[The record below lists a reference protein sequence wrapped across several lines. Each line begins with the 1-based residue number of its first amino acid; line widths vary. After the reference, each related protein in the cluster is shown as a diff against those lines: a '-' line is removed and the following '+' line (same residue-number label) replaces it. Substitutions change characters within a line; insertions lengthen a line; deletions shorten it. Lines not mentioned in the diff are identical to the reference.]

1 MLRGLVDSVF
11 LKEPQVTRPSG
22 GTHDLV
28 ENLIWWNL
36 YNAGAPWNRRPPH
49 FADPFGEIS
58 ELQQH
63 PGARHTLV
71 MRGLVDSVFL
81 KEPQVTRASGGTRDP
96 VES

>member
-1 MLRGLVDSVF
+1 M
-11 LKEPQVTRPSG
+11 
-22 GTHDLV
+22 

-49 FADPFGEIS
+49 FAGPFAGEIS

-71 MRGLVDSVFL
+71 MRGLVDSFFE
-81 KEPQVTRASGGTRDP
+81 EPQVIRPAGGTRDP